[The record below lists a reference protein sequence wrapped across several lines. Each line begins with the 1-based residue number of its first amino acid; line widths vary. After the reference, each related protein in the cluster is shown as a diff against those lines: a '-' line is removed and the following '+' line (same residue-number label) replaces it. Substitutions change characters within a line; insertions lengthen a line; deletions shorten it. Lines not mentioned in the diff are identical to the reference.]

1 VLRYSKPIEVYQIE
15 AKSQDYRILYRGCTM
30 SQMGEFN
37 PEYRETREII
47 QSLRPQAES
56 GSDPINARIDALED
70 RLSYLT
76 NQIGQSDT
84 RPENPDRELNDTLW
98 QDLRKAR
105 REGNHQEEEIIW
117 KEIRN
122 IPNS

>member
-1 VLRYSKPIEVYQIE
+1 
-15 AKSQDYRILYRGCTM
+15 
-30 SQMGEFN
+30 MGEFDL
-37 PEYRETREII
+37 EYRETREII